1 MIGSTS
7 AYSGPKF
14 DGGRGFI
21 GEMLTSASVK
31 SLVGEGNK
39 DLLTKLI
46 QDSIDE
52 QKTR

>member
-1 MIGSTS
+1 MNGSTW
-7 AYSGPKF
+7 AYGGPNF
-14 DGGRGFI
+14 DGGRGLI

-31 SLVGEGNK
+31 SLVWEENK

-46 QDSIDE
+46 KDSIDE